1 MMSYS
6 QKMFYDAV
14 EKVKQMYYNGS
25 TSDEIATTTKMSLI
39 IVEGIIDRYVRP
51 KYTGYKDGSKD

>member
-6 QKMFYDAV
+6 QKLFYDAV

-25 TSDEIATTTKMSLI
+25 TADEIAASTKMSLI

-51 KYTGYKDGSKD
+51 KYSRPKD